1 MTPRA
6 VAIGLLLLVCLCPPL
21 ASAKD
26 KKSNE
31 KKAQGQPAAAS
42 KQAVLS
48 QDAPKPIG
56 PYSQGIKAG
65 DFIFLAGQT
74 GADPATGQVTGDI
87 KAQTERALKNLS
99 AVLTAAGSSMDKVV
113 KTTVYL
119 KNISDFPAMN
129 EVYATFFKETPPA
142 RATVGVAAL
151 PRDALVEIE
160 VIAAK

>member
-1 MTPRA
+1 MTPRVVA
-6 VAIGLLLLVCLCPPL
+6 VSLLLLVSFCAPQ
-21 ASAKD
+21 AIAKD
-26 KKSNE
+26 KKSNN
-31 KKAQGQPAAAS
+31 KNQAQSAAA

-48 QDAPKPIG
+48 PDAPKPIG

-65 DFIFLAGQT
+65 EFIFLAGQT

-129 EVYATFFKETPPA
+129 EVYATYFKETPPV

-160 VIAAK
+160 LVAMK

>member
-1 MTPRA
+1 MNRVVA
-6 VAIGLLLLVCLCPPL
+6 VVLLLTLLLSVGAAKEKNNKQ
-21 ASAKD
+21 ASSSTK
-26 KKSNE
+26 E
-31 KKAQGQPAAAS
+31 
-42 KQAVLS
+42 AVLS

-65 DFIFLAGQT
+65 EFIFVAGQT

-87 KAQTERALKNLS
+87 KAQTERALKNISGILS
-99 AVLTAAGSSMDKVV
+99 AGGSSIDKVV

-119 KNISDFPAMN
+119 KNISDFAAMN
-129 EVYATFFKETPPA
+129 EVYATYFKDKPPA

-160 VIAAK
+160 VVALK